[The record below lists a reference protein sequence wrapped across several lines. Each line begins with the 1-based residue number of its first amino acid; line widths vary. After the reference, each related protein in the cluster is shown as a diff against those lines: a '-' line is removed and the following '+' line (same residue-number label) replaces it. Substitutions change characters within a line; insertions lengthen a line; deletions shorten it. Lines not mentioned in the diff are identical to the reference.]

1 MTNGLQTDKMARE
14 RDKKGRFLPGNKEGN
29 RFPKGVSGNPL
40 GGGLAKKLSPREQ
53 LRLTLTQAPVPEP
66 IKKMFHSMYGYDPE
80 NLIDAINGVTMREA
94 LSNGNMKAVNA
105 LYKAAGM
112 FDTQEDEQQ
121 QGDNNGKP
129 RKYVV
134 NVIKTRKVDEDNERT
149 EE

>member
-1 MTNGLQTDKMARE
+1 
-14 RDKKGRFLPGNKEGN
+14 
-29 RFPKGVSGNPL
+29 
-40 GGGLAKKLSPREQ
+40 
-53 LRLTLTQAPVPEP
+53 
-66 IKKMFHSMYGYDPE
+66 MYGYDPE

-134 NVIKTRKVDEDNERT
+134 NVIKTRKVDENNERT
-149 EE
+149 DE